1 MGTAKKGMPSAF
13 DLKDGSFGSRKFIM
27 AIFAIIILTSLA
39 LAGMIYPA
47 VAAILPTFVG
57 GLLGI
62 LSLYFTGN
70 VVNKYVTG
78 KNLKNLS
85 ETEGAD
91 S

>member
-1 MGTAKKGMPSAF
+1 MGTAKKKLPNAF
-13 DLKDGSFGSRKFIM
+13 DLKDGSFGSRKFVM
-27 AIFAIIILTSLA
+27 AIFAIILLTSIA
-39 LAGMIYPA
+39 LAGIIYPA
-47 VAAILPTFVG
+47 VVAILPTFVG

-78 KNLKNLS
+78 KNLQNLT
-85 ETEGAD
+85 ETEGA

>member
-1 MGTAKKGMPSAF
+1 MGTAKKKMPNAF
-13 DLKDGSFGSRKFIM
+13 DLKDGSFASRKFM
-27 AIFAIIILTSLA
+27 LTIFAIILLTIIA
-39 LAGMIYPA
+39 LAGIIYPA
-47 VAAILPTFVG
+47 VVAILPTFVG

-85 ETEGAD
+85 ETEGE

>member
-1 MGTAKKGMPSAF
+1 MGTAKQRMPNAF
-13 DLKDGSFGSRKFIM
+13 DLKDGSYSSRKFIM
-27 AIFAIIILTSLA
+27 AIFAIVILTSLA

-85 ETEGAD
+85 ETEGVD

>member
-1 MGTAKKGMPSAF
+1 MGTAKKRLPNAF
-13 DLKDGSFGSRKFIM
+13 DLRDGSFGSRKFIM
-27 AIFAIIILTSLA
+27 AIFSIILLTTLA
-39 LAGMIYPA
+39 LTGIIYPA

-70 VVNKYVTG
+70 VVNKYVVG
-78 KNLKNLS
+78 KNLNGLP
-85 ETEGAD
+85 ETEGE